1 MTRNSQRSW
10 LHQLTTGALIPCLAL
25 LTIGC
30 ESVRDASLT
39 GRLWAGSPL
48 NAPAPEP
55 NVKFF
60 RRPDNRDVLVTYDEL
75 RERKDK
81 IRRRAFFFQA
91 NLERLEQHKK
101 PRFVNPNLASGT
113 NLIPL
118 TVVTNAIPAP
128 EPILARFS
136 PASRSF
142 TLVRDGKEY
151 GPFDLPVYGDAGW
164 TGRVLLTPLAV
175 TGDVVI
181 AAAIIAVAGGI
192 VVLYAYASGCATR

>member
-1 MTRNSQRSW
+1 
-10 LHQLTTGALIPCLAL
+10 LHQLTTGALISCLAL
-25 LTIGC
+25 VTTGC

-39 GRLWAGSPL
+39 GRLWTGSPL
-48 NAPAPEP
+48 NVPAPEP
-55 NVKFF
+55 NAKFF
-60 RRPDNRDVLVTYDEL
+60 RRTDNRDVLVTYDEL
-75 RERKDK
+75 CERKDK

-101 PRFVNPNLASGT
+101 PRFVNPNLASEM
-113 NLIPL
+113 NLVLL

-128 EPILARFS
+128 EPILTRLS
-136 PASRSF
+136 PDLRSF

-151 GPFDLPVYGDAGW
+151 GPFDLPVYVDASGW
-164 TGRVLLTPLAV
+164 TERVLLTPLAV

-181 AAAIIAVAGGI
+181 AAAIIAVAGGV